1 MSQPNFVCNNLQIV
15 VISILF
21 ICILTNNFE
30 QMKVRFCCKGGSFV
44 NQLLPLWWA
53 KLSFIGKKKK
63 KKKEIVKFGLYK

>member
-1 MSQPNFVCNNLQIV
+1 MSHPNFVCNNLQIV

-44 NQLLPLWWA
+44 NQCGLNYHSLERE
-53 KLSFIGKKKK
+53 KK